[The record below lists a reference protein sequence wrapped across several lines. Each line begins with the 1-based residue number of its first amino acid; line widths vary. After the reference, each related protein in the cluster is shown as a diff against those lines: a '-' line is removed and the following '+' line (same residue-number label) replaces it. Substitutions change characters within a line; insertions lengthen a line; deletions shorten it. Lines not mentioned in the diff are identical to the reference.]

1 MNVNNNKNY
10 LALMPECT
18 DLTNTRARL
27 LYLCN
32 MLQRLTEPGHG
43 LTIEQIRLLIEAKGQ
58 EKDPFFKAPSKNTI
72 HDDLRALADN
82 PHLNTVVHSPKQG
95 ETGGFWIESTLLDQ
109 VQICLLINIV
119 QACTF
124 INQNQCDALVENLK
138 KMISAKAQYNI
149 ATKIFVDSRVKAD
162 SVDVFNALR
171 TIAQALHENKKV
183 QYRYT
188 SYGLD
193 GKKHY
198 IDECADG
205 SFICETPL
213 DLVFSNSNYYVETWN
228 SNAMQTHIPRRLR
241 LDRIEDISVSSEPA
255 ERGNE
260 IRALKSQKQ
269 IEARTRMSIDMLG
282 SGQPCH
288 LFLRVREET
297 AANIILNKFG
307 YDCILIEKTA
317 CAHANQVKTKDP
329 DHNDISGIAFITVQL
344 SPTFYRFLFG
354 LGDMVKI
361 VKPCY
366 EWSDQTK
373 WTKKRQ
379 QNVPY
384 NQLLSDYNRAI
395 NGYKEHLRTVW
406 NLYNE

>member
-1 MNVNNNKNY
+1 MNEDNNQNY

-32 MLQRLTEPGHG
+32 MLQRLTEPEHG

-58 EKDPFFKAPSKNTI
+58 EKDPLFKAPSKNTI

-193 GKKHY
+193 GKNTTSMNVQMGHSYARHHLILYSVTAIITWKHGTATQHKHIY
-198 IDECADG
+198 HDDY
-205 SFICETPL
+205 
-213 DLVFSNSNYYVETWN
+213 DL
-228 SNAMQTHIPRRLR
+228 I
-241 LDRIEDISVSSEPA
+241 
-255 ERGNE
+255 G
-260 IRALKSQKQ
+260 
-269 IEARTRMSIDMLG
+269 
-282 SGQPCH
+282 
-288 LFLRVREET
+288 
-297 AANIILNKFG
+297 
-307 YDCILIEKTA
+307 
-317 CAHANQVKTKDP
+317 
-329 DHNDISGIAFITVQL
+329 
-344 SPTFYRFLFG
+344 
-354 LGDMVKI
+354 
-361 VKPCY
+361 
-366 EWSDQTK
+366 
-373 WTKKRQ
+373 
-379 QNVPY
+379 
-384 NQLLSDYNRAI
+384 
-395 NGYKEHLRTVW
+395 
-406 NLYNE
+406 